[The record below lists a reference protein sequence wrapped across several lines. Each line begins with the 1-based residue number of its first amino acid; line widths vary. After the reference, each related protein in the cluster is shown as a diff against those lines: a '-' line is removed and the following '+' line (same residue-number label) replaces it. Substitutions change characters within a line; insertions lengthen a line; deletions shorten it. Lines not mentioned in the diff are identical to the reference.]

1 MQVPS
6 VVVFDLGKVLV
17 DFDYGIAARKIAKSC
32 GIEWADVKKFI
43 DHSPLLYQFETGL
56 LTNEQFY
63 KEICAHTGSK
73 ETFDTFCGYFA
84 DIFWEIEPMIAWNAT
99 LRSKN
104 IPTYIFSNTNGI
116 AIQHIRQRFPF
127 FANFHGHVLSYE
139 HGCMKPNAPIYEVV
153 EKMTGRKGADIFYLD
168 DRPENVE
175 AGRKR
180 GWRAH
185 VQTDPAETFA
195 VAKKLG
201 LPVN

>member
-17 DFDYGIAARKIAKSC
+17 GFDYGIAAKKIAQGC
-32 GIEWADVKKFI
+32 AIEWPEIKKFI
-43 DHSPLLYQFETGL
+43 DHSPLLYRFETGL
-56 LTNEQFY
+56 LTNEQFHQ
-63 KEICAHTGSK
+63 EICTYTGSK
-73 ETFDTFCGYFA
+73 ERFENFCGYFA

-99 LRSKN
+99 LRAKG

-127 FANFHGHVLSYE
+127 FANFNGHVLSYE

-168 DRPENVE
+168 DRAEN
-175 AGRKR
+175 
-180 GWRAH
+180 
-185 VQTDPAETFA
+185 
-195 VAKKLG
+195 
-201 LPVN
+201 

>member
-1 MQVPS
+1 MQPPS

-17 DFDYGIAARKIAKSC
+17 GFDYGIAAKKIAQSC
-32 GIEWADVKKFI
+32 GIQWPEVKKFI

-63 KEICAHTGSK
+63 NEICSHTGSK

-99 LRSKN
+99 LRAKG

-116 AIQHIRQRFPF
+116 AIRHIRQRFPF
-127 FANFHGHVLSYE
+127 FGNFNGHVLSYE

-168 DRPENVE
+168 DRPENIE
-175 AGRKR
+175 AGLKR

-185 VQTDPAETFA
+185 IHNDPDETFA
-195 VAKKLG
+195 VAQKLG
-201 LPVN
+201 LPLN